1 MKTSIELVKQIQA
14 IAYAGL
20 EYCENDFDRERYE
33 ELRKLSQLL
42 LAEITDTPLEK
53 IQNLFANEVGYQT
66 PKVDVRAVVFKEN
79 KILMVK
85 EKIDGRWS
93 IPGGWADIGYSPSE
107 IALKEA
113 REEAGAEVKT
123 VRLLA
128 VIDKLKHDYPISP
141 FHIYKLFILCELVN
155 DTISSGTE
163 TSGVNFFAL
172 NNLPPLSATRITE
185 EQISMLFHLW
195 ENPSE
200 QVVFD

>member
-1 MKTSIELVKQIQA
+1 MKTSVELVKQIQA
-14 IAYAGL
+14 LAYAGL
-20 EYCENDFDRERYE
+20 EYCENEFDRERYC
-33 ELRKLSQLL
+33 ELKKLSQLL
-42 LAEITDTPLEK
+42 LAELIDFPLEK
-53 IQNLFANEVGYQT
+53 IENLFTNEVGYQT
-66 PKVDVRAVVFKEN
+66 PKVDVRAVVFREN

-107 IALKEA
+107 IAIKEA

-141 FHIYKLFILCELVN
+141 FHTYKIFILCEMLN

-163 TSGVNFFAL
+163 TSDVNYFSMD
-172 NNLPPLSATRITE
+172 NLPPLSSTRITE
-185 EQISMLFHLW
+185 EQIQMLFHLW
-195 ENPSE
+195 ENPLE

>member
-1 MKTSIELVKQIQA
+1 MKNSIELIKKIQS

-33 ELRKLSQLL
+33 DLKSLSQLL
-42 LAEITDTPLEK
+42 LTELTGTPFEK
-53 IQNLFANEVGYQT
+53 IEELFSKETGYQT

-107 IALKEA
+107 IAIKEA
-113 REEAGAEVKT
+113 KEEAGAEVKP

-128 VIDKLKHDYPISP
+128 IVDKLKHNYPISP
-141 FHIYKLFILCELVN
+141 FHIYKIFILCELVN
-155 DTISSGTE
+155 DAIASGTE
-163 TSGVNFFAL
+163 TSDVGFFSKDK
-172 NNLPPLSATRITE
+172 LPPLSETRITV

-195 ENPSE
+195 ENPTE

>member
-1 MKTSIELVKQIQA
+1 MKTSIELVKKIQA

-33 ELRKLSQLL
+33 ELKKLSQLL
-42 LAEITDTPLEK
+42 LAEITNTPVEK
-53 IQNLFANEVGYQT
+53 IENLFANEVGYQT
-66 PKVDVRAVVFKEN
+66 PKVDVRAVVFKGN

-85 EKIDGRWS
+85 EKIDDRWS

-107 IALKEA
+107 IAIKEA
-113 REEAGAEVKT
+113 KEEAGADVKP

-128 VIDKLKHDYPISP
+128 IIDKLKHDYPLSP
-141 FHIYKLFILCELVN
+141 FHIYKIFMLCELVN
-155 DTISSGTE
+155 DTLSSGTE
-163 TSGVNFFAL
+163 TSEVDFFSKE
-172 NNLPPLSATRITE
+172 NLPLLSAARITE
-185 EQISMLFHLW
+185 AQIHLLFRLW

>member
-1 MKTSIELVKQIQA
+1 MKTSIELVKKIQS

-33 ELRKLSQLL
+33 ELKKLSQQL
-42 LAEITDTPLEK
+42 LAHITETPVEK
-53 IQNLFANEVGYQT
+53 IENLFANEVGYQT

-107 IALKEA
+107 IAIKEA
-113 REEAGAEVKT
+113 KEEAGADVRP

-128 VIDKLKHDYPISP
+128 VIDKLKHDYPLSP
-141 FHIYKLFILCELVN
+141 FHIYKIFILCELVS
-155 DTISSGTE
+155 DTLSSGTE
-163 TSGVNFFAL
+163 TSDVNFFSKE
-172 NNLPPLSATRITE
+172 NLPLLSATRIIDA
-185 EQISMLFHLW
+185 QIHLLFRLW

>member
-1 MKTSIELVKQIQA
+1 MKTSIELIKKIQA
-14 IAYAGL
+14 IAFAGL
-20 EYCENDFDRERYE
+20 EYCENDFDRERYV
-33 ELRKLSQLL
+33 ELKKLSQQLF
-42 LAEITDTPLEK
+42 AELTDTSIEK
-53 IQNLFANEVGYQT
+53 IENLFANEVGYQT

-93 IPGGWADIGYSPSE
+93 VPGGWADIGYSPSE
-107 IALKEA
+107 IAIKEA
-113 REEAGAEVKT
+113 KEEAGAEVRP

-141 FHIYKLFILCELVN
+141 FHIYKLFIQCELLN
-155 DTISSGTE
+155 DAISSGTE
-163 TSGVNFFAL
+163 TSDVNFFSIE
-172 NNLPPLSATRITE
+172 NLPPLSAARITE
-185 EQISMLFHLW
+185 EQISMLFRLW

>member
-14 IAYAGL
+14 VAYAGL
-20 EYCENDFDRERYE
+20 EYCENDFDRERYN
-33 ELRKLSQLL
+33 ELKKLSQRL
-42 LAEITDTPLEK
+42 LAELTDSPLEK
-53 IQNLFANEVGYQT
+53 IQNLFVNEVGYQT

-85 EKIDGRWS
+85 EKIDGGWS

-113 REEAGAEVKT
+113 KEEAGAEVKT

-141 FHIYKLFILCELVN
+141 FHIYKLFILCELVD

-163 TSGVNFFAL
+163 TSDVNFFAL
-172 NNLPPLSATRITE
+172 NNLPPLSETRITE
-185 EQISMLFHLW
+185 EQIRMLFHLW

>member
-107 IALKEA
+107 IAIKEA
-113 REEAGAEVKT
+113 REEAGAEVA
-123 VRLLA
+123 RRRGDL
-128 VIDKLKHDYPISP
+128 
-141 FHIYKLFILCELVN
+141 
-155 DTISSGTE
+155 
-163 TSGVNFFAL
+163 
-172 NNLPPLSATRITE
+172 
-185 EQISMLFHLW
+185 Q
-195 ENPSE
+195 
-200 QVVFD
+200 QVVRADAGREE

>member
-14 IAYAGL
+14 IAFAGL
-20 EYCENDFDRERYE
+20 EYCENDFDRERHE
-33 ELRKLSQLL
+33 ELKKLSQLL
-42 LAEITDTPLEK
+42 LAEITNTPVEK
-53 IQNLFANEVGYQT
+53 IENLFANEVGYQT

-107 IALKEA
+107 IAIKEA
-113 REEAGAEVKT
+113 REEAGAEVNPI
-123 VRLLA
+123 RLLA
-128 VIDKLKHDYPISP
+128 VIDKLKHDYPLSP
-141 FHIYKLFILCELVN
+141 FHIYKIFILCELVN
-155 DTISSGTE
+155 DTLFSGTE
-163 TSGVNFFAL
+163 TSEVNFFSKE
-172 NNLPPLSATRITE
+172 NLPLLSASRITE
-185 EQISMLFHLW
+185 AQIHLLFRLW

>member
-20 EYCENDFDRERYE
+20 EYCENDFDRERYD
-33 ELRKLSQLL
+33 ELKKLSQLL
-42 LAEITDTPLEK
+42 LAELTVTPVEK
-53 IQNLFANEVGYQT
+53 IENLFANEVGYQT

-107 IALKEA
+107 IAIKEA
-113 REEAGAEVKT
+113 KEEAGAEVKP

-163 TSGVNFFAL
+163 TSDVNYFSIE
-172 NNLPPLSATRITE
+172 NLPLLSATRITA
-185 EQISMLFHLW
+185 EQISMLFRLW

>member
-14 IAYAGL
+14 VAFAGL
-20 EYCENDFDRERYE
+20 EYTDNAFDRERYE
-33 ELRKLSQLL
+33 ELKKLSQLL
-42 LAEITDTPLEK
+42 LAEISDTPLEK
-53 IQNLFANEVGYQT
+53 IKNLFANEVGYQT

-107 IALKEA
+107 IAIKEA
-113 REEAGAEVKT
+113 KEEAGAEVKT

-141 FHIYKLFILCELVN
+141 FHTYKIFILCELLN

-163 TSGVNFFAL
+163 TSDVNFFSID
-172 NNLPPLSATRITE
+172 NLPPLSATRITE
-185 EQISMLFHLW
+185 EQIQMLFHLW

>member
-1 MKTSIELVKQIQA
+1 MKNSIELVKKIQS
-14 IAYAGL
+14 IAFAGL

-33 ELRKLSQLL
+33 DLKNLSLLL
-42 LAEITDTPLEK
+42 LAEISGTPLEK
-53 IQNLFANEVGYQT
+53 IQNLFVGEVGYQT

-93 IPGGWADIGYSPSE
+93 IPGGWADIGFSPSE
-107 IALKEA
+107 IASKEA
-113 REEAGAEVKT
+113 KEEAGADVKP

-128 VIDKLKHDYPISP
+128 IVDKLKHDYPISP
-141 FHIYKLFILCELVN
+141 FHIYKIFIHCELLK
-155 DTISSGTE
+155 DTIASGTE
-163 TSGVNFFAL
+163 TSDVNFFSREK
-172 NNLPPLSATRITE
+172 LPPLSETRITA

-195 ENPSE
+195 ENPEE

>member
-14 IAYAGL
+14 IAYAGV
-20 EYCENDFDRERYE
+20 EYCENDFDRERYN
-33 ELRKLSQLL
+33 ELKKLSQLL
-42 LAEITDTPLEK
+42 LTELTDSPLEK
-53 IQNLFANEVGYQT
+53 IQNLFVNEVGYQT

-107 IALKEA
+107 VAIKEA
-113 REEAGAEVKT
+113 KEEAGAEVKA

-155 DTISSGTE
+155 DTISAGTE
-163 TSGVNFFAL
+163 TSDVNFFAL
-172 NNLPPLSATRITE
+172 NNLPPLSETRITE
-185 EQISMLFHLW
+185 EQIRMLFHLW

>member
-1 MKTSIELVKQIQA
+1 MKRSIELVKQIQA

-20 EYCENDFDRERYE
+20 EYCENDFDRERYN
-33 ELRKLSQLL
+33 ELKKLSQLL
-42 LAEITDTPLEK
+42 LTELTDSPLEK
-53 IQNLFANEVGYQT
+53 IQNLFVNEVGYQT
-66 PKVDVRAVVFKEN
+66 PKVDVRAVIFKEN

-107 IALKEA
+107 IAIKEA
-113 REEAGAEVKT
+113 KEEAGAEVKA

-155 DTISSGTE
+155 DAISSGTE
-163 TSGVNFFAL
+163 TSDVNFFAQ
-172 NNLPPLSATRITE
+172 NNLPPLSATRITA
-185 EQISMLFHLW
+185 EQISMLFRLW

>member
-1 MKTSIELVKQIQA
+1 MKTSIELIKKIQA
-14 IAYAGL
+14 IAFAGL

-33 ELRKLSQLL
+33 ELKKFSQLL

-53 IQNLFANEVGYQT
+53 IENLFANEAGYQT
-66 PKVDVRAVVFKEN
+66 PKVDVRAVVFKEQ

-85 EKIDGRWS
+85 AKIDGRWS

-107 IALKEA
+107 IAIKEA
-113 REEAGAEVKT
+113 KEEAGAEVKP

-163 TSGVNFFAL
+163 TSDVNFFSIE
-172 NNLPPLSATRITE
+172 NLPPLSATRITE
-185 EQISMLFHLW
+185 EQIRILFHLS

>member
-1 MKTSIELVKQIQA
+1 MKTSIELIKKIQA
-14 IAYAGL
+14 IAFAGL
-20 EYCENDFDRERYE
+20 EYCENDFDRERYV
-33 ELRKLSQLL
+33 ELKKLSQQLF
-42 LAEITDTPLEK
+42 AELTDTSIEK
-53 IQNLFANEVGYQT
+53 IENLFANEVGYQT

-93 IPGGWADIGYSPSE
+93 IPGGWADIGHSPSE
-107 IALKEA
+107 IAIKEA
-113 REEAGAEVKT
+113 KEEAGAEVRP

-141 FHIYKLFILCELVN
+141 FHIYKLFIQCELLN
-155 DTISSGTE
+155 DAISSGTE
-163 TSGVNFFAL
+163 TSDVNFFSIE
-172 NNLPPLSATRITE
+172 NLPPLSAARITE
-185 EQISMLFHLW
+185 EQISMLFRLW

>member
-1 MKTSIELVKQIQA
+1 MKRSIELVKQIQA

-33 ELRKLSQLL
+33 ELKKLSQLL
-42 LAEITDTPLEK
+42 LAEITDTPVKK
-53 IQNLFANEVGYQT
+53 IQNLFASEVGYQT

-163 TSGVNFFAL
+163 TSDVNFFTV

-185 EQISMLFHLW
+185 EQIRMLFHLW

>member
-1 MKTSIELVKQIQA
+1 MKTSIELVKKIQA
-14 IAYAGL
+14 IAFAGL

-33 ELRKLSQLL
+33 ELKKLSQLL
-42 LAEITDTPLEK
+42 LAEITDTPIEK
-53 IQNLFANEVGYQT
+53 IQSLFVDEVGYQT

-85 EKIDGRWS
+85 EKIDGKWS
-93 IPGGWADIGYSPSE
+93 IPGGWVDIGYSPSE
-107 IALKEA
+107 IAVKEA
-113 REEAGAEVKT
+113 KEESGADVKP

-141 FHIYKLFILCELVN
+141 FHTYKIFILCELVN
-155 DTISSGTE
+155 NNFSSGTE
-163 TSGVNFFAL
+163 TSDVDFFSKD
-172 NNLPPLSATRITE
+172 NLPPLSGTRITAG
-185 EQISMLFHLW
+185 QIHLLFHLW

>member
-93 IPGGWADIGYSPSE
+93 IPGGWADISYSPSE

-163 TSGVNFFAL
+163 TSDVNFFAQ
-172 NNLPPLSATRITE
+172 NNLPPLSASRITE
-185 EQISMLFHLW
+185 EQISMLFRLW